1 MIRAH
6 QRVVLSYGGIEIF
19 NREVVGQLPV
29 LLTDQC
35 VFELA
40 PTIIMV
46 LGVQGRRDLRVSNF
60 NFDI

>member
-6 QRVVLSYGGIEIF
+6 QRVVLSYGGIVIF

-46 LGVQGRRDLRVSNF
+46 LGVQGRRDLGVSNF